1 MKINRLDAHDRLEYF
16 TKQNFDIGQTCQAII
31 NDKPFGSHAFYIFAH
46 KREIALDEREAI
58 FLDDLRQSLI
68 DLSYIRKYSSI
79 SDVPTH
85 RLIWQPRLTKPQAQ
99 ENSML
104 FKTNPGYDTIRV
116 IWMIPDR
123 AMFDAYTKGKMLENE
138 TVVDS
143 IHLFKTDPK
152 KLEQKEDDD
161 LPDEVIAKIYEE
173 IKQKARR
180 SEPFRM
186 I

>member
-1 MKINRLDAHDRLEYF
+1 MKVNRLDAHDRLEYF
-16 TKQNFDIGQTCQAII
+16 TKQNFDIGQTCQDII
-31 NDKPFGSHAFYIFAH
+31 DQRPFGEHSFYIFAH
-46 KREIALDEREAI
+46 KREIGLDERED
-58 FLDDLRQSLI
+58 LYLTDLRLSLI
-68 DLSYIRKYSSI
+68 YLSHVKQYNNL

-104 FKTNPGYDTIRV
+104 FKACPGYDSIRV

-123 AMFDAYTKGKMLENE
+123 SMWDAYTKGKMLENK
-138 TVVDS
+138 TVVES
-143 IHLFKTDPK
+143 IELFKTDPG

-161 LPDEVIAKIYEE
+161 LPDHVIDKIYEE
-173 IKQKARR
+173 IKQKAKQQ
-180 SEPFRM
+180 PFQM

>member
-1 MKINRLDAHDRLEYF
+1 MKVNRLDAHDRLEHF
-16 TKQNFDIGQTCQAII
+16 TRQNFDIGQTCQSII
-31 NDKPFGSHAFYIFAH
+31 NQRPFGKHAFYIFAH
-46 KREIALDEREAI
+46 KREIGLDEREDI
-58 FLDDLRQSLI
+58 YLTDLRQSLI
-68 DLSYIRKYSSI
+68 DLAYVRKYESL

-85 RLIWQPRLTKPQAQ
+85 RLIWQPRLTKPKAQ